1 MDENKF
7 LRMKGVAA
15 LLGVSRHTLRRIIDR
30 DPTFPPVVELAPG
43 IRMWRARQVI
53 EWLNRKEL
61 AALERGAPI
70 APIRA
75 KRAN

>member
-1 MDENKF
+1 MDDNKF

-15 LLGVSRHTLRRIIDR
+15 VIGVSRHTLRRIIER
-30 DPTFPPVVELAPG
+30 DPTFPPVVELSPG
-43 IRMWRARQVI
+43 IRMWRERDVR
-53 EWLNRKEL
+53 EWLNRKYL
-61 AALERGAPI
+61 AALERAAPV